1 VNAAAKLGAYGLVLG
16 VALAGS
22 AAIGSVSTAGA
33 EADHQGHTTT
43 TRAAESRGDTPPE
56 EKIPGGVLVSQAGYT
71 IQTDDRLVSNAG
83 AEDES
88 FQFQVTGRDGA
99 VVRDFEVRHERE
111 LHLIVAARDLG
122 SFAHLH
128 PSRAPDGTWTVTM
141 PPLAPGSYRAVF
153 DFVPAG
159 GPELKLGVDLAVPG
173 WFDPRPLP
181 PPAATSSV
189 DGYEVSLSGAP
200 AAGSSSEV
208 ALTVTRNG
216 QPVKDLEPYLGAFG
230 HLVAL
235 RAGDLAYLHVHPI
248 DGTDGPAGPTVRFA
262 VEVPSRGEYRL
273 FFDFAHRGKVHT
285 AAFTVHVPAA
295 GSPGTEPS
303 GGHGA
308 GAHPTAKA
316 AGSSSVASP
325 PASPR

>member
-1 VNAAAKLGAYGLVLG
+1 MSNTVKLRAYGFLVA
-16 VALAGS
+16 VALAGGT
-22 AAIGSVSTAGA
+22 AVGSVGTAGA
-33 EADHQGHTTT
+33 EADHQGHTAT
-43 TRAAESRGDTPPE
+43 TRGAESGPDTPSE

-71 IQTDDRLVSNAG
+71 IQTDDRLVPKG
-83 AEDES
+83 ADDES
-88 FQFQVTGRDGA
+88 FQFQVIGRDGA

-128 PSRAPDGTWTVTM
+128 PSRGTDGTWTVAL

-173 WFDPRPLP
+173 WFDPKPLP
-181 PPAATSSV
+181 PPAATSTV
-189 DGYEVSLSGAP
+189 DGYEVSLSGSP
-200 AAGSSSEV
+200 AAGSASEV
-208 ALTVTRNG
+208 ALTVTRDG

-248 DGTDGPAGPTVRFA
+248 DGSNGPGGPTVRFA
-262 VEVPSRGEYRL
+262 VEVPSQGDYRL
-273 FFDFAHRGKVHT
+273 FFDFAHRGKVRT
-285 AAFTVHVPAA
+285 AASTVRVPAGGGA
-295 GSPGTEPS
+295 SMEPS

-308 GAHPTAKA
+308 GNHATTKA
-316 AGSSSVASP
+316 AASSSAVKQSG
-325 PASPR
+325 

>member
-1 VNAAAKLGAYGLVLG
+1 VKAAAKLGAYGLVLG

-22 AAIGSVSTAGA
+22 AAIGSVGTAGA
-33 EADHQGHTTT
+33 EGHHRGHTTT
-43 TRAAESRGDTPPE
+43 TRSADSRGGTPSE

-71 IQTDDRLVSNAG
+71 IQTDDRLVPNR

-88 FQFQVTGRDGA
+88 FQFQVIGPDGA
-99 VVRDFEVRHERE
+99 VVHDFEVRHERE

-128 PSRAPDGTWTVTM
+128 PSRASDGTWTVGL

-181 PPAATSSV
+181 PPAATSTV

-248 DGTDGPAGPTVRFA
+248 DGTDGPGGPTVRFA
-262 VEVPSRGEYRL
+262 VEVPSQGDYRL
-273 FFDFAHRGKVHT
+273 FFDFAHRGKVRT

-295 GSPGTEPS
+295 GSAGTEPS
-303 GGHGA
+303 GSHGA
-308 GAHPTAKA
+308 GAHATTKE
-316 AGSSSVASP
+316 GK
-325 PASPR
+325 